1 MRNARGMTPLNIA
14 LACNH
19 RNLAALLTAGAPVP
33 APPAPPR
40 GRGPAGQLPPLLR
53 QQLLALVH
61 RAALLN
67 QLRELGLGARAAA
80 TAPML
85 PGLAAGPIARLEAL
99 LHSDA
104 ATASQVLAVVDEM
117 LDEAAAA
124 AAGRQ
129 RAAGGAGGG
138 STAAGSRAGRRRER
152 SRRRHQQEREVAAQ
166 QQLAATQAGVDWTLL
181 QRSRSLWD
189 AEHGG
194 PSLYRR
200 QALMDS
206 LPGCTSLACMT
217 PLLLLQAPGRA
228 GRLLLLLLPPML
240 VPERLAGTPIW

>member
-104 ATASQVLAVVDEM
+104 ATAAQVLAVVDEM

-181 QRSRSLWD
+181 QRSRSLWH

-206 LPGCTSLACMT
+206 SPGCTSLACV
-217 PLLLLQAPGRA
+217 RA
-228 GRLLLLLLPPML
+228 
-240 VPERLAGTPIW
+240 